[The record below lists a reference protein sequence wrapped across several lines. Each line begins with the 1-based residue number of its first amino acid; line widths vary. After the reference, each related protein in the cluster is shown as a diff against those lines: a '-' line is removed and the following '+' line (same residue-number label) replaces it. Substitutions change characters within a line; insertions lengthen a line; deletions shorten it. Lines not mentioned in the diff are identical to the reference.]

1 MAHCAIDTIEST
13 GGEAV
18 KKPDAPKPDTDER
31 FAWAANPVPL
41 ELNEHEIEAIVAIL
55 KGPPPPPTPALR
67 RALARR

>member
-1 MAHCAIDTIEST
+1 M
-13 GGEAV
+13 

-41 ELNEHEIEAIVAIL
+41 ELNEHEIEAIVAIF
-55 KGPPPPPTPALR
+55 KNPPPPTPALI